1 MNTYT
6 VKEVEKH
13 NKRDDLW
20 IIIDHKVYD
29 ITEFANTHPGG
40 KQLLYSVGGQDATE
54 YFYELHR
61 KEILLEIADEYNIG
75 HIQANGKL

>member
-20 IIIDHKVYD
+20 IIIDNSVYD
-29 ITEFANTHPGG
+29 ITEFANIHPGG
-40 KQLLYSVGGQDATE
+40 KQLLYSVGGTDATD
-54 YFYELHR
+54 YFYELH
-61 KEILLEIADEYNIG
+61 
-75 HIQANGKL
+75 

>member
-6 VKEVEKH
+6 VEEVEKH
-13 NKRDDLW
+13 
-20 IIIDHKVYD
+20 DHKVYD
-29 ITEFANTHPGG
+29 VTEFAKIHPGG

-61 KEILLEIADEYNIG
+61 EEILLEVGDEYVIG
-75 HIQANGKL
+75 TLVSSKL

>member
-6 VKEVEKH
+6 VEEVEKH
-13 NKRDDLW
+13 NKTDDCWL
-20 IIIDHKVYD
+20 IIDHKVYD
-29 ITEFANTHPGG
+29 VTEFANIHPGG

-61 KEILLEIADEYNIG
+61 EEILLEVGDEYVIG
-75 HIQANGKL
+75 TLVSSKL